1 MRIILRTLIRN
12 DDNKSPWFCR
22 VILCR
27 TVFFRVKGR
36 DHDQCQLKTGSTGSN
51 MRFDWVSLTIG
62 NGDSPII
69 LNLHMQRHS
78 KMSTRAF
85 SAAAAVVGNKRM
97 MLCRNWGLITLVTL
111 LAAGFYTVLFVT
123 IPEYNHGQDHD
134 SINLRKCGMNRINT
148 SKPTTHK
155 TGFCSAWPV
164 FCAKTQSDH
173 YFLLP
178 TSESILI
185 RW

>member
-1 MRIILRTLIRN
+1 
-12 DDNKSPWFCR
+12 
-22 VILCR
+22 
-27 TVFFRVKGR
+27 
-36 DHDQCQLKTGSTGSN
+36 

-62 NGDSPII
+62 NGDRPTI
-69 LNLHMQRHS
+69 LNLHMQRLS

-85 SAAAAVVGNKRM
+85 SAAAAVVGNKGM
-97 MLCRNWGLITLVTL
+97 MLCRICWGLITLVPL
-111 LAAGFYTVLFVT
+111 LAPGLYTVLFVT
-123 IPEYNHGQDHD
+123 IPEYSHGQDHD
-134 SINLRKCGMNRINT
+134 PINLTRKCGMGRINT

-185 RW
+185 R